1 MDWQAWLTLAVVG
14 GIFFGLIKDLGPP
27 DMLFLGGVV
36 FLALAGIITPT
47 EAFAGFSNAG
57 MLTVAFLFVVA
68 AGLRET
74 GFLDWLG
81 QQVLGKARTE
91 RGLFVRLTGIVL
103 PLSAFLNNTPIVAM
117 FVPIVLS
124 WSRRHRVAPSRLL
137 IPLSYLAILGG
148 TCTLIGTS
156 TNLVVNGLMIDANL
170 KGMHLFEITAIG
182 LPYALIGVA
191 YLVLIAPRL
200 LPDRREMLEQLGAA
214 RREFLVEMLVD
225 PGCRLIGKS
234 IEEAGLRHLPGL
246 FLIEINREGT
256 EIGPVAP
263 EERLQAGD
271 RLVFTGIVSSIVEL
285 ERIPGLVPAGDPS
298 YEVSPSGKRQ
308 RKLCEAV
315 ISPWSPLIGKTIRG
329 ADFRTTYGAAV
340 VAVHRDGV
348 RLENK
353 IGDIRLKPGDT
364 LLLQTHPS
372 FLKNYRNDRAF
383 YLISNVSE
391 WRPIRT
397 DRLWIAVGLFAI
409 LIFLMTSDL
418 VSTVVAAAA
427 TGFLMVATGCISAS
441 EARRSIEWQVL
452 VTIAAAFGIGTAL
465 QNSGAAAA
473 VVDLIF
479 GRITDLGPLLALAI
493 IYFTVSLITE
503 LITNNAAAVL
513 MFPFCLKAAEIYNVS
528 PRPFMIALILA
539 ASASFVTPIGY
550 QTNMMVYGPGGYRF
564 GDFVKVGMPLNLL
577 LAVVAI
583 VLIPFIW
590 PF

>member
-14 GIFFGLIKDLGPP
+14 AIFLGLMKDLGPP
-27 DMLFLGGVV
+27 DLLFIGGVV
-36 FLALAGIITPT
+36 VLALAGIITPA
-47 EAFAGFSNAG
+47 EAFAGFSNEA
-57 MLTVAFLFVVA
+57 MLTLAFLFVAA

-91 RGLFVRLTGIVL
+91 RSLFLRLTSVVV

-117 FVPIVLS
+117 FVPIVMS
-124 WSRRHRVAPSRLL
+124 WSRRHRIAPSRLL

-156 TNLVVNGLMIDANL
+156 TNLIVNGMMINSGL

-191 YLVLIAPRL
+191 YLVFVAPRL
-200 LPDRREMLEQLGAA
+200 LPDRREMLEQLGAS
-214 RREFLVEMLVD
+214 RREFLVEMLVE
-225 PGCRLIGKS
+225 PSCRLIGKS

-246 FLIEINREGT
+246 FLIEINRDGI

-285 ERIPGLVPAGDPS
+285 ERISGLIPAGDPA
-298 YEVSPSGKRQ
+298 YEVSPSEKRQ

-364 LLLQTHPS
+364 LLLQTRPS
-372 FLKNYRNDRAF
+372 FLKSYRNDRSF
-383 YLISNVSE
+383 YLISNVAE

-397 DRLWIAVGLFAI
+397 DRLWIAVGLFAV
-409 LIFLMTSDL
+409 LIFLMTSNL
-418 VSTVVAAAA
+418 VATVVAAAA
-427 TGFLMVATGCISAS
+427 TGFLMVATGCISAG

-452 VTIAAAFGIGTAL
+452 VTIAAAFGVGTAL
-465 QNSGAAAA
+465 QNTGAAEA
-473 VVDLIF
+473 VVKVIF
-479 GRITDLGPLLALAI
+479 GQIADLGPILALAI
-493 IYFTVSLITE
+493 IYFAVSLITA

-513 MFPFCLKAAEIYNVS
+513 MFPFCLKAAEIYEVS
-528 PRPFMIALILA
+528 PHPFIIALILA
-539 ASASFVTPIGY
+539 ASASFITPIGY

-577 LAVVAI
+577 LAAVAI
-583 VLIPFIW
+583 ILVPLIWSF
-590 PF
+590 